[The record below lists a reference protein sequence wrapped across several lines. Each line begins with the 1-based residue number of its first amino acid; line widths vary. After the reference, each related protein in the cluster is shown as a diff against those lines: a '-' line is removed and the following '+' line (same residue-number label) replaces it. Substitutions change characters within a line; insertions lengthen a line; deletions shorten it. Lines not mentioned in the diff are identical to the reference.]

1 MSEQDDGIITRN
13 DPVPNGEDTAPAAGL
28 ISQYVKDFSFENPH
42 APAVYQNQQGPA
54 IDVQF
59 NIASSQVG
67 EEVFEIV
74 LRIEVKAET
83 EGKVAFLVDLS
94 YAGLFG
100 LRNIPEEHIQPFL
113 LGEAPRLLF
122 PFARRVLADAVRDGG
137 FPPLMLA
144 SRLLGLVRDSLFAR
158 YVGASFASDAFLV
171 AVRLPNMF
179 RALFAEGA
187 FSAAFIPMF
196 NRKVT
201 DKDGDGLPTGV
212 AFAQDELSVLLPIL
226 IVMTI
231 VLELFAW
238 PVTLALS
245 GKFHGVTHDQFAFA
259 VQLSRFTIPYLM
271 LISLVSL
278 LGSILNSLHKF
289 WVSAAAPILLNLTL
303 IAALLFFHTHDPL
316 VTARNQAIAVSS
328 GSCV

>member
-1 MSEQDDGIITRN
+1 MSEQDDGIITRT
-13 DPVPNGEDTAPAAGL
+13 DPVANGEDTAPAAGL
-28 ISQYVKDFSFENPH
+28 ISQYVKDFSFENPN

-137 FPPLMLA
+137 FPPL
-144 SRLLGLVRDSLFAR
+144 LLEPIDFTQLYMQQAEAQQ
-158 YVGASFASDAFLV
+158 VGAA
-171 AVRLPNMF
+171 
-179 RALFAEGA
+179 GA
-187 FSAAFIPMF
+187 AGSA
-196 NRKVT
+196 
-201 DKDGDGLPTGV
+201 
-212 AFAQDELSVLLPIL
+212 
-226 IVMTI
+226 
-231 VLELFAW
+231 
-238 PVTLALS
+238 
-245 GKFHGVTHDQFAFA
+245 
-259 VQLSRFTIPYLM
+259 
-271 LISLVSL
+271 
-278 LGSILNSLHKF
+278 
-289 WVSAAAPILLNLTL
+289 
-303 IAALLFFHTHDPL
+303 
-316 VTARNQAIAVSS
+316 
-328 GSCV
+328 